1 MNNPT
6 VIIAKYAA
14 YPAKL
19 YSREWKI
26 IKLFSSPGLTS
37 HPISCQILQCW
48 CRAGVLWVEL
58 ILCNSWQA
66 WIRKMGYIEIT
77 MKIMMSDSHNL
88 CGELVTPQHG
98 LNKYFTTKQHLWSA
112 NIRLADRLYWILSTA
127 GELVQWVVQWY
138 NAMVQWYITYNWST
152 GDDPTVSQVSAVCSV
167 GWLCPGWLTP
177 TLQHLT
183 ASLTGEQSAVV

>member
-37 HPISCQILQCW
+37 HPISCQILQSW

-98 LNKYFTTKQHLWSA
+98 LNKYILPPRSLISKYQARWQVVL
-112 NIRLADRLYWILSTA
+112 NIVNSRGT
-127 GELVQWVVQWY
+127 VTVVQGC
-138 NAMVQWYITYNWST
+138 NEWYITYNWST

-167 GWLCPGWLTP
+167 GWLCPGWVTP
-177 TLQHLT
+177 TL
-183 ASLTGEQSAVV
+183 